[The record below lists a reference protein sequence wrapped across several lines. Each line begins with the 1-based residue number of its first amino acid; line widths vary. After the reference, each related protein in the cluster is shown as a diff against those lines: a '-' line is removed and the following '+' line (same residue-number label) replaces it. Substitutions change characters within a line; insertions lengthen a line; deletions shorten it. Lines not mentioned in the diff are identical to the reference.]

1 MKRGRKKQKVQT
13 KFKNTK
19 FSYDQYWSVQYT
31 EKFSKGNELDYKT
44 IIKARSR
51 DLAQSYL
58 IKKNK
63 SLDNGSKIKGIR
75 LSLLH
80 KESTIN
86 NKPLTIQDWEDIRSC
101 SFPNEVDILFKYNR
115 PRKSNYSKRWNY
127 IKTIPMKT
135 RLKTASKG
143 RKACKKYSREEKA
156 YMVMVNGKLKPWLP
170 TEREGFKEKIIIQMK
185 LHNNNRAAVTKALGY
200 KCSKTLKNILENK
213 FIEIDWDKEYPPP
226 KKNHKYLTDASKNK
240 MLENIEKFY
249 PEILKYK
256 KEGLSARKISTILP
270 LSRRTI
276 SKYFKYGQKQKN

>member
-1 MKRGRKKQKVQT
+1 
-13 KFKNTK
+13 
-19 FSYDQYWSVQYT
+19 
-31 EKFSKGNELDYKT
+31 
-44 IIKARSR
+44 
-51 DLAQSYL
+51 
-58 IKKNK
+58 
-63 SLDNGSKIKGIR
+63 
-75 LSLLH
+75 
-80 KESTIN
+80 
-86 NKPLTIQDWEDIRSC
+86 
-101 SFPNEVDILFKYNR
+101 
-115 PRKSNYSKRWNY
+115 
-127 IKTIPMKT
+127 
-135 RLKTASKG
+135 
-143 RKACKKYSREEKA
+143 
-156 YMVMVNGKLKPWLP
+156 
-170 TEREGFKEKIIIQMK
+170 MK